1 MPGIFHGR
9 ANVPCRAIERD
20 ICSLA
25 LPASHGPARGGE
37 VAGNGR
43 ERAPHRH
50 LLVRV
55 SCSVSSSGTS
65 LVLDPYAIGAA
76 KVAFWVLHAALLML
90 STLGADGPDACATVL
105 LWALYFWAYPFP
117 HTFMHFLC
125 SFFFA
130 LESLFENKPS
140 PPYTYGLG
148 KVGTTSGSGHTT
160 RQNRTEVK
168 PDGAFI
174 REFSRFS

>member
-1 MPGIFHGR
+1 MPVCKRASFKGTGSMPRILYMPGIFHGR
-9 ANVPCRAIERD
+9 ANVPARAIERD

-43 ERAPHRH
+43 ERTPHRH

-65 LVLDPYAIGAA
+65 LVLDPYAIGA

-90 STLGADGPDACATVL
+90 SKLGADGPDACATVL
-105 LWALYFWAYPFP
+105 LWALYFWA
-117 HTFMHFLC
+117 C
-125 SFFFA
+125 
-130 LESLFENKPS
+130 PS
-140 PPYTYGLG
+140 PNPNPNPNQ
-148 KVGTTSGSGHTT
+148 TTVFCPNCILLSI
-160 RQNRTEVK
+160 V
-168 PDGAFI
+168 
-174 REFSRFS
+174 